1 MSMLDQFG
9 AWASMLGFLRTLMPS
24 AIWPERRS
32 DKNEVRI
39 ETVVEQG
46 PVSRAAG
53 FTQSAVKITVVN
65 EGEQSI
71 KVGDIRLMFCGEYG
85 VPVVEKAPPERQ
97 HPKLPTDLESD
108 TLEYWY
114 IPAEDLS
121 VLLCS
126 LHRPPSTTTSMSRK
140 VELHARCI
148 SGTGKVY
155 KSSSFL
161 FPVDPKRALAFVA
174 ADFTLP
180 SKFR

>member
-97 HPKLPTDLESD
+97 HPKLPTDLESG

-126 LHRPPSTTTSMSRK
+126 LHRPPSTTASMSRK

-155 KSSSFL
+155 KSPSFL
-161 FPVDPKRALAFVA
+161 FPMDPNAHWHL
-174 ADFTLP
+174 
-180 SKFR
+180 